1 MNLIEYKNQVSNSN
15 LSYQAKELKKTCYEK
30 SAENIQKDV
39 QKMIL
44 DGYESLCLGEI
55 KLDNKKIWEDINCV
69 IESLR
74 KTV

>member
-1 MNLIEYKNQVSNSN
+1 
-15 LSYQAKELKKTCYEK
+15 
-30 SAENIQKDV
+30 
-39 QKMIL
+39 MIL
-44 DGYESLCLGEI
+44 DGYESLGLGEL